1 MVKTEYSIKDNM
13 KHTLSS
19 KELTWTNVQSPTVEE
34 LAEFIREAG
43 LSVNDAEF
51 VAQKY
56 QRPSV
61 SLGTGYLLL
70 LIQVPV
76 FDRTLRLTKGVPLFL
91 IVKEKQV
98 LSLHYEPIVVLDKIR
113 QDFETTPDKAQ
124 EYMGDQPLAFA
135 LDLVALLNDGAFN
148 KLEKLSK
155 HIDIAEDAVFQ
166 GNERKM
172 VEEISFLARDV
183 MDFRKVVRP
192 QTSLFAE
199 LPPSPMVNNEI
210 EVRWRRVHGQ
220 LLRMWEMLESLF
232 ESTKEL
238 SATNFTLLQHKQ
250 NELLRLFTVYSI
262 VVIPMLILTDPYF
275 SPNAAGTR
283 TIDKAV
289 FWIVLTTLV
298 LTLSYIFWRFKRKN
312 SA

>member
-1 MVKTEYSIKDNM
+1 MFKTGYGIKDNM
-13 KHTLSS
+13 KHSLSS
-19 KELTWTNVQSPTVEE
+19 KGLTWTNVQSPTVEE
-34 LAEFIREAG
+34 LAEFIRAAS

-56 QRPSV
+56 HRPSV
-61 SLGTGYLLL
+61 SLGAGYLLL

-76 FDRTLRLTKGVPLFL
+76 FDRTLRLTKGVSLFF

-113 QDFETTPDKAQ
+113 RDFETTPDKAQ
-124 EYMGDQPLAFA
+124 EYMGDQPLAFV
-135 LDLVALLNDGAFN
+135 LDLVALLNDSAFN
-148 KLEKLSK
+148 KLERLSK

-172 VEEISFLARDV
+172 VEEISYLARDV

-192 QTSLFAE
+192 QTSLFAN
-199 LPPSPMVNNEI
+199 LPPSSLVNNEI
-210 EVRWRRVHGQ
+210 EVRWQRVHGQ

-283 TIDKAV
+283 TVDKAV
-289 FWIVLTTLV
+289 FWIVLATLV
-298 LTLSYIFWRFKRKN
+298 ITLTYIFWRFKRKN